1 MPRTNAR
8 DVRIS
13 LPLATAI
20 SLGLAIA
27 FSASVWSSGT
37 TRLLYAGVPGVGNQT
52 EHGGVGILVFD
63 MDAGYKFVK
72 RIPTWTS
79 PEGTRAEGVR
89 GIAAHAATGRLF
101 VSTSRRLAAFDL
113 ATDKVVWEQTYEG
126 KCCDRMAI
134 APDGKTLYVPA
145 SGAPKWY
152 VVDAA
157 SGALIKSIDKAG
169 SPHNTIYSADGRFA
183 YLASQG
189 RQTPLL
195 TVVDTRTHVVARD
208 VGPFGDVVRPFT
220 INGAQTLVFAN
231 VNNLLGFEVADLT
244 SGKVLH
250 RVEVTGVPVA
260 NSPVHGTPSHG
271 IAMTADEREIWVA
284 DNTNHKLHVFD
295 ATVMPPK
302 QKLSIDLR
310 DEPGWIAFSLDGRT
324 AFASTGDM
332 IDVGTK
338 KIVAT
343 LQDEHGQAVESEKVV
358 EIDFANGK
366 PVSASDQFGKGSV
379 KPK

>member
-1 MPRTNAR
+1 MPTH
-8 DVRIS
+8 
-13 LPLATAI
+13 LPAAT
-20 SLGLAIA
+20 LAIA
-27 FSASVWSSGT
+27 VTIALAPNAQTQGAK
-37 TRLLYAGVPGVGNQT
+37 RLLYAGVPGVGNQT

-63 MDAGYKFVK
+63 LDRGYGFVK

-134 APDGKTLYVPA
+134 APDGRTLYVPA

-157 SGALIKSIDKAG
+157 SGSIIKTIDKAG

-195 TVVDTRTHVVARD
+195 TVVDARTHLVAREI
-208 VGPFGDVVRPFT
+208 GPFSDAVRPFT

-231 VNNLLGFEVADLT
+231 VNNLLGFEVADLST
-244 SGKVLH
+244 GKVLH

-271 IAMTADEREIWVA
+271 IAMTADEQEIWVA

-302 QKLSIDLR
+302 QKLSIDVR
-310 DEPGWIAFSLDGRT
+310 DEPGWVAFSLDGRT

-332 IDVGTK
+332 IDVRTK
-338 KIVAT
+338 NIVAT

-358 EIDFANGK
+358 KIDFANRR
-366 PVSASDQFGKGSV
+366 PMRASDQFGKGSV
-379 KPK
+379 KSR

>member
-1 MPRTNAR
+1 MPIRRLVA
-8 DVRIS
+8 
-13 LPLATAI
+13 AI
-20 SLGLAIA
+20 SIVVAL
-27 FSASVWSSGT
+27 SVTAQTQGAR
-37 TRLLYAGVPGVGNQT
+37 RLLYAGVPGVGNQT
-52 EHGGVGILVFD
+52 EHGGTGILVFD
-63 MDAGYKFVK
+63 MDDGYRFVK
-72 RIPTWTS
+72 RIATWIA

-89 GIAAHAATGRLF
+89 GIAAHANTARLF

-113 ATDKVVWEQTYEG
+113 ATDKVVWEQMYEG

-134 APDGKTLYVPA
+134 SPEGKTLYVPA

-157 SGALIKSIDKAG
+157 SGALTKTIDKAG
-169 SPHNTIYSADGRFA
+169 SPHNTVYSADGKYA

-189 RQTPLL
+189 RQTPLI
-195 TVVDTRTHVVARD
+195 TVVDARTHVVAREI
-208 VGPFGDVVRPFT
+208 GPFGDVVRPFT

-231 VNNLLGFEVADLT
+231 VNNLLGFEVADLST
-244 SGKVLH
+244 GKVLH
-250 RVEVTGVPVA
+250 RIEVPGVPVA

-271 IAMTADEREIWVA
+271 IAMTADEQEIWVA

-302 QKLSIDLR
+302 HKLSIDVR

-332 IDVGTK
+332 IDVQTHTV
-338 KIVAT
+338 VAT
-343 LQDEHGQAVESEKVV
+343 LQDERGQGVESEKVV

-366 PVSASDQFGKGSV
+366 PVRASDQFGKGAV
-379 KPK
+379 KPI